1 MADLY
6 LIVGLGN
13 PGRQYEKTRHNV
25 GWRVLDELARRYNL
39 RFDKNEKKALTASGT
54 VKGRRVL
61 LAKPQT
67 YMNLSGEAVRGLV
80 DFYKIPAEHILVISD
95 DLDVPLGTLRLRASG
110 SAGGQGGLKNIIQ
123 HLGTQDFNRVRFGI
137 GRPPGKMQARDYVL
151 QAFSGDD
158 DILANEV
165 ADKAANAVEAWLA
178 EGIVAAMSR
187 YNGDIQEAQIKQKPK
202 THPEAELALY
212 TRAHELTPKDPAP
225 LEKMAG
231 VLRGLGRVDE
241 AAQRH
246 LQAAALYEQAN
257 DPAKAISQR
266 ERAVSLKPE
275 MTEAHYQIAQA
286 YEDMG
291 STKKAVQRYVTL
303 AEYLLSQGQHEDAR
317 QALDIALR
325 LNPQH
330 PKALAVDKT
339 LREQLAE

>member
-1 MADLY
+1 MTDLY

-25 GWRVLDELARRYNL
+25 GWRVLDELARRYDL
-39 RFDKNEKKALTASGT
+39 RFDKSERKALTASGT
-54 VKGRRVL
+54 IKGRRVL

-67 YMNLSGEAVRGLV
+67 YMNLSGEAVRDLV
-80 DFYKIPAEHILVISD
+80 VFYKIPVERIVVISD
-95 DLDVPLGTLRLRASG
+95 DLDLPLGTLRLRASG

-123 HLGTQDFNRVRFGI
+123 HLGTQNFNRVRFGI

-165 ADKAANAVEAWLA
+165 ADKAANAVEMWLT
-178 EGIVAAMSR
+178 EGIVAAMSH
-187 YNGDIQEAQIKQKPK
+187 YNGDIQDAQAKQKPK
-202 THPEAELALY
+202 ADPAEELALY
-212 TRAHELTPKDPAP
+212 TRAHELAPQDPAP

-231 VLRGLGRVDE
+231 VLRGLGRIDE
-241 AAQRH
+241 AAERH
-246 LQAAALYEQAN
+246 LQAATLYEARG
-257 DPAKAISQR
+257 DFGKAISQR

-275 MTEAHYQIAQA
+275 MIEAHYQIGRA
-286 YEDMG
+286 YEDTGNM
-291 STKKAVQRYVTL
+291 KKAVQRYVTL
-303 AEYLLSQGQHEDAR
+303 AEYLLAQGQHQEAR
-317 QALDIALR
+317 QALDTALR

-339 LREQLAE
+339 LRERLAE